1 MPDCGDV
8 HPCMHAC
15 RAPQP
20 CSASSSSLSFSL
32 PNNIF
37 SFCLAFPRPPPPFV
51 SLRLSSSIF
60 FGWQAAA
67 AAAAAA
73 DEEEEPAAAAAAAR
87 VVALLRREDEHGYSL
102 EGYTGG
108 LHKML
113 GSLGWLADR
122 QAAP

>member
-1 MPDCGDV
+1 MPDAPAAAPVRPALLQELLQRLLGSLQ
-8 HPCMHAC
+8 HA
-15 RAPQP
+15 
-20 CSASSSSLSFSL
+20 
-32 PNNIF
+32 
-37 SFCLAFPRPPPPFV
+37 
-51 SLRLSSSIF
+51 
-60 FGWQAAA
+60 QAAA